1 MIRPILRHGADILHA
16 EATPVV
22 AFDKEL
28 EILIEDMVQTMYAAS
43 GVGLAA
49 PQIGAGFRIFVADPS
64 GGRSLDELI
73 TVVNPKVLEQ
83 EGTQIEEEGCLSL
96 PGFTDHVNRPSRV
109 VVSGYDKEGASIRV
123 EGTDLL
129 ARVLQHEMDHLNGS
143 LFVDRLHGF
152 RKQKIV
158 RRVRK
163 LQRTGK
169 W

>member
-1 MIRPILRHGADILHA
+1 MIRPILRHGAGILHA
-16 EATPVV
+16 EASPVI

-28 EILIEDMVQTMYAAS
+28 ETLIEDMVQTMYAAS

-49 PQIGAGFRIFVADPS
+49 PQIGVGFRIFVADPS
-64 GGRSLDELI
+64 SGHSLDELI
-73 TVVNPKVLEQ
+73 TVINPKVLEQ
-83 EGTQIEEEGCLSL
+83 DGIQTEEEGCLSL
-96 PGFTDHVNRPSRV
+96 PGFTDRVNRPSRV
-109 VVSGYDKEGASIRV
+109 VLSGYDKDGSSIKV